1 MAFPPHHRGKRLLV
15 RIAVFVLAAWLIAT
29 LSRQAFGQPGARQTD
44 AASALPSG
52 PQSVE
57 LRIEGK
63 RLSAELADTPEL
75 RSRGLMYRTD
85 LARDQGMLF
94 VFDQADR
101 HCMWMRNTPL
111 PLSVAFIDASG
122 RITNIAN
129 MQPFSDT
136 AHCAIR
142 PVLFALETRQGWFTE
157 HQLGP
162 GHRVHG
168 IPGRR

>member
-1 MAFPPHHRGKRLLV
+1 MAFPQQYRGKRLLI
-15 RIAVFVLAAWLIAT
+15 RIAVFILAAWLIAT
-29 LSRQAFGQPGARQTD
+29 LGRQAFGQSGALQTD
-44 AASALPSG
+44 AANALPSG
-52 PQSVE
+52 PPSAV
-57 LRIEGK
+57 LHIEGK
-63 RLSAELADTPEL
+63 RLTAEIADTPEL

-85 LARDQGMLF
+85 LAPDQGMLF
-94 VFDQADR
+94 IFDQAAR

-122 RITNIAN
+122 RITNIAD

-136 AHCAIR
+136 AHCANR

-162 GHRVHG
+162 GHRVRG